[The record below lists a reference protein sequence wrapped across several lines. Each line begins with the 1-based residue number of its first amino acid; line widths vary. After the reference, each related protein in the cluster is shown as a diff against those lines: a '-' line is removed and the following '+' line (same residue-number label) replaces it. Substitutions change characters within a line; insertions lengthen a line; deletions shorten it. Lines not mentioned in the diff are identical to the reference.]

1 MATRRTHSLE
11 FKQSAVEA
19 SRQPGASI
27 AGVAMA
33 HGINA
38 NQLHKWRRQF
48 PVARTTVVVR
58 APSLIPV
65 AVIPDE
71 AAPSSVDDSPPGRI
85 DIESETRCAVVWN
98 AWNNDRNIPD
108 LGEGNH
114 VGYLCVERGDVADRA
129 VTLAPGQSYRAWMSI
144 AG

>member
-1 MATRRTHSLE
+1 MATRRTHSLG

-48 PVARTTVVVR
+48 SGAPTAVAASV
-58 APSLIPV
+58 PSLIPV
-65 AVIPDE
+65 MVVPDD
-71 AAPSSVDDSPPGRI
+71 AARSSVDDSPPGRI
-85 DIESETRCAVVWN
+85 EIELGRARISLSGRV
-98 AWNNDRNIPD
+98 D
-108 LGEGNH
+108 L
-114 VGYLCVERGDVADRA
+114 DVLHTVLA
-129 VTLAPGQSYRAWMSI
+129 TLRPR
-144 AG
+144 

>member
-38 NQLHKWRRQF
+38 NQLHKWRQQF
-48 PVARTTVVVR
+48 SVARTTVAVSV
-58 APSLIPV
+58 PSLIPV
-65 AVIPDE
+65 TVIPDE
-71 AAPSSVDDSPPGRI
+71 AARSSVEDSPPGRI
-85 DIESETRCAVVWN
+85 DIELGRARISLTGRV
-98 AWNNDRNIPD
+98 D
-108 LGEGNH
+108 L
-114 VGYLCVERGDVADRA
+114 DVLHTVLA
-129 VTLAPGQSYRAWMSI
+129 TLRPR
-144 AG
+144 

>member
-1 MATRRTHSLE
+1 MATRRAHSLE

-33 HGINA
+33 HA

-48 PVARTTVVVR
+48 SVAGTSVALS

-65 AVIPDE
+65 TVVSDE
-71 AAPSSVDDSPPGRI
+71 PARSSVEDSPPGRI
-85 DIESETRCAVVWN
+85 DIELGRARISLTGRV
-98 AWNNDRNIPD
+98 D
-108 LGEGNH
+108 L
-114 VGYLCVERGDVADRA
+114 DVLHTVLA
-129 VTLAPGQSYRAWMSI
+129 TLRPR
-144 AG
+144 

>member
-38 NQLHKWRRQF
+38 NQLHKWRRQLS
-48 PVARTTVVVR
+48 VARTTVALSV
-58 APSLIPV
+58 PSLIPV
-65 AVIPDE
+65 TVVPDE
-71 AAPSSVDDSPPGRI
+71 PARSSVDNSPPGRI
-85 DIESETRCAVVWN
+85 DIELGRARISLTGRV
-98 AWNNDRNIPD
+98 D
-108 LGEGNH
+108 L
-114 VGYLCVERGDVADRA
+114 DVLHTVLA
-129 VTLAPGQSYRAWMSI
+129 TLRPR
-144 AG
+144 

>member
-19 SRQPGASI
+19 SREPGASI

-48 PVARTTVVVR
+48 SGELTPVAVS
-58 APSLIPV
+58 ASSLIPV
-65 AVIPDE
+65 TVISDE
-71 AAPSSVDDSPPGRI
+71 PARSSVDDSPSGRI
-85 DIESETRCAVVWN
+85 DIELGRARISLSGRV
-98 AWNNDRNIPD
+98 D
-108 LGEGNH
+108 L
-114 VGYLCVERGDVADRA
+114 DVLHTVLA
-129 VTLAPGQSYRAWMSI
+129 TLRPR
-144 AG
+144 

>member
-33 HGINA
+33 HA

-85 DIESETRCAVVWN
+85 DIELGRARISLSGRV
-98 AWNNDRNIPD
+98 D
-108 LGEGNH
+108 L
-114 VGYLCVERGDVADRA
+114 DVLHT
-129 VTLAPGQSYRAWMSI
+129 VLTTLRPR
-144 AG
+144 

>member
-1 MATRRTHSLE
+1 MATRRAHSLE

-48 PVARTTVVVR
+48 PVARATVVVR

-85 DIESETRCAVVWN
+85 DIELGRARISLSGRV
-98 AWNNDRNIPD
+98 D
-108 LGEGNH
+108 L
-114 VGYLCVERGDVADRA
+114 DVLHT
-129 VTLAPGQSYRAWMSI
+129 VLTTLRPR
-144 AG
+144 

>member
-1 MATRRTHSLE
+1 
-11 FKQSAVEA
+11 
-19 SRQPGASI
+19 
-27 AGVAMA
+27 MA

-48 PVARTTVVVR
+48 PVARSTVVVS

-85 DIESETRCAVVWN
+85 DIELGRARISLSGRV
-98 AWNNDRNIPD
+98 D
-108 LGEGNH
+108 L
-114 VGYLCVERGDVADRA
+114 DVLHTVLA
-129 VTLAPGQSYRAWMSI
+129 TLRPR
-144 AG
+144 

>member
-19 SRQPGASI
+19 SRQAGASI

-48 PVARTTVVVR
+48 SVARTTVAVG
-58 APSLIPV
+58 APSFV
-65 AVIPDE
+65 AVTVIPDD
-71 AAPSSVDDSPPGRI
+71 AARSLVDGSPPGRI
-85 DIESETRCAVVWN
+85 DIELGRARISLSGRV
-98 AWNNDRNIPD
+98 D
-108 LGEGNH
+108 L
-114 VGYLCVERGDVADRA
+114 DVLHT
-129 VTLAPGQSYRAWMSI
+129 VLPTLRPR
-144 AG
+144 

>member
-38 NQLHKWRRQF
+38 NQLHKWRRQLSGGLTS
-48 PVARTTVVVR
+48 VAVS

-65 AVIPDE
+65 TVSPDE
-71 AAPSSVDDSPPGRI
+71 AARSSADDSPPGRI
-85 DIESETRCAVVWN
+85 EIELGRARISLSGRV
-98 AWNNDRNIPD
+98 D
-108 LGEGNH
+108 L
-114 VGYLCVERGDVADRA
+114 DVLHTVLA
-129 VTLAPGQSYRAWMSI
+129 TLRPR
-144 AG
+144 

>member
-38 NQLHKWRRQF
+38 NQLHKWRRQLS
-48 PVARTTVVVR
+48 VARTTVALSV
-58 APSLIPV
+58 PSLIPV
-65 AVIPDE
+65 TVVPDE
-71 AAPSSVDDSPPGRI
+71 PARSSVDNSPPGRI
-85 DIESETRCAVVWN
+85 DIELGRARISLTGRV
-98 AWNNDRNIPD
+98 D
-108 LGEGNH
+108 L
-114 VGYLCVERGDVADRA
+114 DVLHTVLA
-129 VTLAPGQSYRAWMSI
+129 TLGPR
-144 AG
+144 

>member
-19 SRQPGASI
+19 SRQAGASI

-85 DIESETRCAVVWN
+85 DIELGRARISLSGRV
-98 AWNNDRNIPD
+98 D
-108 LGEGNH
+108 L
-114 VGYLCVERGDVADRA
+114 DVLHT
-129 VTLAPGQSYRAWMSI
+129 VLTTLRPR
-144 AG
+144 